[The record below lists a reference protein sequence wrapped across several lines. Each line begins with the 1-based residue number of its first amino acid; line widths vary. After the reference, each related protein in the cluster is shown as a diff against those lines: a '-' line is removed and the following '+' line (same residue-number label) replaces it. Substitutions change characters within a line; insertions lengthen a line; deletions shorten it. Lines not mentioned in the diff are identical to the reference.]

1 MLEQKIIGDY
11 FLTIDHE
18 NYPENPREW
27 DNLTKMV
34 CVHPK
39 YNLLGDKHDYKRN
52 DYNSW
57 GELEKDIIKRENVG
71 VILPLYIYDHS
82 GITISTT
89 PFGCKWDSTQIGFIY
104 ITRDIIFENFK
115 HRLINGVY
123 VNKILT
129 KKIKEI
135 FTERL
140 LNELKC
146 YDQYLQNEVYS
157 FEIVKDDERVEYCGG
172 YYDIDECIKEGTDMV
187 NDLINENV
195 IHQEM
200 L

>member
-11 FLTIDHE
+11 YLTIDHE

-27 DNLTKMV
+27 DNFSTMV
-34 CVHPK
+34 CFHRK
-39 YNLLGDKHDYKRN
+39 YRLGDKHTYNHN
-52 DYNSW
+52 DYNGW
-57 GELEKDIIKRENVG
+57 DEMEKDIIKNENVG
-71 VILPLYIYDHS
+71 VILPLYLYDHS

-89 PFGCKWDSTQIGFIY
+89 PFHCGWDSGQIGFIY
-104 ITRDIIFENFK
+104 VSRKTIFGNI
-115 HRLINGVY
+115 RGY
-123 VNKILT
+123 KILT
-129 KKIKEI
+129 KKLKGIV
-135 FTERL
+135 TERL

-172 YYDIDECIKEGTDMV
+172 YYDLDECIKEGTDMV

>member
-1 MLEQKIIGDY
+1 MLEQKKIGDY
-11 FLTIDHE
+11 YLTIDHE

-27 DNLTKMV
+27 DNFSTMV
-34 CVHPK
+34 CFHRK
-39 YNLLGDKHDYKRN
+39 YRLGDKHTYNHN
-52 DYNSW
+52 DYNGW
-57 GELEKDIIKRENVG
+57 DEMEKDIIKNENVG
-71 VILPLYIYDHS
+71 VILPLYLYDHS
-82 GITISTT
+82 GITISTR
-89 PFGCKWDSTQIGFIY
+89 PFHCNFDSGQIGFIY
-104 ITRDIIFENFK
+104 VSRKTIFENI
-115 HRLINGVY
+115 RGY
-123 VNKILT
+123 KILT
-129 KKIKEI
+129 KKLKGIV
-135 FTERL
+135 TERL

-172 YYDIDECIKEGTDMV
+172 YYDLDECIKEGIDMV

>member
-11 FLTIDHE
+11 YLTIDHE

-27 DNLTKMV
+27 DNLSTMI
-34 CVHPK
+34 CFHRR
-39 YNLLGDKHDYKRN
+39 YTLGDKHTYNHN
-52 DYNSW
+52 DYNGW
-57 GELEKDIIKRENVG
+57 DEMEKDIIRKENVG
-71 VILPLYIYDHS
+71 VILPLYLYDHS
-82 GITISTT
+82 GITISTK
-89 PFGCKWDSTQIGFIY
+89 PFHCNFDSGQIGFIY
-104 ITRDIIFENFK
+104 VSRKTIFENIRGYK
-115 HRLINGVY
+115 T
-123 VNKILT
+123 LT
-129 KKIKEI
+129 KKVKEI
-135 FTERL
+135 ITERL

-172 YYDIDECIKEGTDMV
+172 YYDLDECIKEGIDMV

>member
-11 FLTIDHE
+11 YLTIDHE

-27 DNLTKMV
+27 DNFSTMV
-34 CVHPK
+34 CFHRK
-39 YNLLGDKHDYKRN
+39 YRLGDKHTYNHN
-52 DYNSW
+52 DYNGW
-57 GELEKDIIKRENVG
+57 DEMEKDIIKNENVG
-71 VILPLYIYDHS
+71 VILPLYLYDHS

-89 PFGCKWDSTQIGFIY
+89 PFHCNFDSGQIGFIY
-104 ITRDIIFENFK
+104 VSRKTIFGNI
-115 HRLINGVY
+115 RGY
-123 VNKILT
+123 KILT
-129 KKIKEI
+129 KKLKGIV
-135 FTERL
+135 TERL

-172 YYDIDECIKEGTDMV
+172 YYDLDECIKEGIDMV

>member
-11 FLTIDHE
+11 YLTIDHE

-27 DNLTKMV
+27 DNFSTMV
-34 CVHPK
+34 CFHRR
-39 YNLLGDKHDYKRN
+39 YNLGDKHTYN
-52 DYNSW
+52 HHDYNGW
-57 GELEKDIIKRENVG
+57 DEMEKDIIKNENVG
-71 VILPLYIYDHS
+71 VILPLYLYDHG

-89 PFGCKWDSTQIGFIY
+89 PFHCNFDSGQIGFIY
-104 ITRDIIFENFK
+104 VSRKTIFENI
-115 HRLINGVY
+115 RGY
-123 VNKILT
+123 KILT
-129 KKIKEI
+129 KKLKEI
-135 FTERL
+135 VTERL

-172 YYDIDECIKEGTDMV
+172 YYDLDECIKEGISMV

>member
-11 FLTIDHE
+11 YLTIDHE

-27 DNLTKMV
+27 DNFSTMV
-34 CVHPK
+34 CFHRK
-39 YNLLGDKHDYKRN
+39 YNLGDKHTYNHN
-52 DYNSW
+52 DYNGW
-57 GELEKDIIKRENVG
+57 DEMEKDIIKNENVG
-71 VILPLYIYDHS
+71 VILPLYLYDHS

-89 PFGCKWDSTQIGFIY
+89 PFHCGWDSGQIGFIY
-104 ITRDIIFENFK
+104 VSRKTIFENI
-115 HRLINGVY
+115 RGY
-123 VNKILT
+123 KILT
-129 KKIKEI
+129 KKLKGIV
-135 FTERL
+135 TERL

-172 YYDIDECIKEGTDMV
+172 YYDLDECIKEGIDMV

>member
-11 FLTIDHE
+11 YLTIDHE

-34 CVHPK
+34 CFHRK
-39 YNLLGDKHDYKRN
+39 YNLGDKHTYNHN

-57 GELEKDIIKRENVG
+57 DEMKKDIIKNENVG
-71 VILPLYIYDHS
+71 IILPLYLYDHS

-89 PFGCKWDSTQIGFIY
+89 PFHCGWDSGQIGFIY
-104 ITRDIIFENFK
+104 VSRKTIFENI
-115 HRLINGVY
+115 RGY
-123 VNKILT
+123 KILT
-129 KKIKEI
+129 KKLKGIV
-135 FTERL
+135 TERL

-146 YDQYLQNEVYS
+146 YDQYLQNELYS

-172 YYDIDECIKEGTDMV
+172 YYDLDECIKEGISMV

>member
-27 DNLTKMV
+27 DNLTKIV
-34 CVHPK
+34 CFHRR
-39 YNLLGDKHDYKRN
+39 YTLGDKHTYNRN

-57 GELEKDIIKRENVG
+57 DEMKKDIIKKENVG

-89 PFGCKWDSTQIGFIY
+89 PFHCNWDSTQIGFIY

-115 HRLINGVY
+115 RCLINGVY
-123 VNKILT
+123 INKILT

-172 YYDIDECIKEGTDMV
+172 YYNLDECIKEGTDMV
-187 NDLINENV
+187 NDLINEII

>member
-1 MLEQKIIGDY
+1 MLEQKIIGEY
-11 FLTIDHE
+11 YLTIDHE

-27 DNLTKMV
+27 DNFSTMV
-34 CVHPK
+34 CFHRK
-39 YNLLGDKHDYKRN
+39 YNLGDKHTYNHN
-52 DYNSW
+52 DYNGW
-57 GELEKDIIKRENVG
+57 DEMEKDIIKNENVG
-71 VILPLYIYDHS
+71 IILPLYLYDHS

-89 PFGCKWDSTQIGFIY
+89 PFHCGWDSGQIGFIY
-104 ITRDIIFENFK
+104 VSRKTIFENI
-115 HRLINGVY
+115 RGY
-123 VNKILT
+123 KILT
-129 KKIKEI
+129 KKLKGIV
-135 FTERL
+135 TERL

-172 YYDIDECIKEGTDMV
+172 YYDLDECIKEGISMV

>member
-11 FLTIDHE
+11 YLTIDHD
-18 NYPENPREW
+18 NYPENTREW
-27 DNLTKMV
+27 DNFSTMI
-34 CVHPK
+34 CFHRR
-39 YNLLGDKHDYKRN
+39 YNLGDKHTYNHN
-52 DYNSW
+52 DYNGW
-57 GELEKDIIKRENVG
+57 DEMERDIIKNENVG
-71 VILPLYIYDHS
+71 VILPLYLYDHS
-82 GITISTT
+82 GITLSTT
-89 PFGCKWDSTQIGFIY
+89 PFHCNWDSGQIGFIY
-104 ITRDIIFENFK
+104 VSRETIYENIRGF
-115 HRLINGVY
+115 
-123 VNKILT
+123 KILT
-129 KKIKEI
+129 KKLKEI
-135 FTERL
+135 VTERL

-172 YYDIDECIKEGTDMV
+172 YYDLDECIKEGISMV

>member
-11 FLTIDHE
+11 YLTIDHE

-27 DNLTKMV
+27 DNFSTMV
-34 CVHPK
+34 CFHRK
-39 YNLLGDKHDYKRN
+39 YRLGDKHTYN
-52 DYNSW
+52 HHDYNGW
-57 GELEKDIIKRENVG
+57 DEMEKDIIKNENVG
-71 VILPLYIYDHS
+71 VILPLYLYDHS

-89 PFGCKWDSTQIGFIY
+89 PFHCGWDSGQIGFIY
-104 ITRDIIFENFK
+104 VSRKTIFENI
-115 HRLINGVY
+115 RGY
-123 VNKILT
+123 KILT
-129 KKIKEI
+129 KKLKGIV
-135 FTERL
+135 TERL

-172 YYDIDECIKEGTDMV
+172 YYDLDECIKEGTDMV
-187 NDLINENV
+187 NYLINENV

>member
-11 FLTIDHE
+11 YLTIDHE

-27 DNLTKMV
+27 DNFSTMV
-34 CVHPK
+34 CFHRR
-39 YNLLGDKHDYKRN
+39 YNLGDKHTYNHN
-52 DYNSW
+52 DYNGW
-57 GELEKDIIKRENVG
+57 DEMEKDIIKNENVG
-71 VILPLYIYDHS
+71 IILPLYLYDHS

-89 PFGCKWDSTQIGFIY
+89 PFHCGWDSGQIGFIY
-104 ITRDIIFENFK
+104 VSRKTIFGNI
-115 HRLINGVY
+115 RGY
-123 VNKILT
+123 KILT
-129 KKIKEI
+129 KKLKGIV
-135 FTERL
+135 TERL

-172 YYDIDECIKEGTDMV
+172 YYDLDECIKEGIDMV

>member
-11 FLTIDHE
+11 YLTIDHE

-27 DNLTKMV
+27 DNFSTMV
-34 CVHPK
+34 CFHRK
-39 YNLLGDKHDYKRN
+39 YNLGDKHTYNHN
-52 DYNSW
+52 DYNGW
-57 GELEKDIIKRENVG
+57 NEMEKDIIKNENVG
-71 VILPLYIYDHS
+71 VILPLYLYDHG
-82 GITISTT
+82 GITISTR
-89 PFGCKWDSTQIGFIY
+89 PFHCNFDSGQIGFIY
-104 ITRDIIFENFK
+104 VSRKTIFENI
-115 HRLINGVY
+115 RGY
-123 VNKILT
+123 KILT
-129 KKIKEI
+129 KKLKGIV
-135 FTERL
+135 TERL

-172 YYDIDECIKEGTDMV
+172 YYDLDECIKEGTDMV

>member
-1 MLEQKIIGDY
+1 MLEQKKIGDY
-11 FLTIDHE
+11 YLTIDHE

-27 DNLTKMV
+27 DNLTTMV
-34 CVHPK
+34 CFHRR
-39 YNLLGDKHDYKRN
+39 YTLGDKHTYNHN

-57 GELEKDIIKRENVG
+57 DEMKKDIIKNENVG
-71 VILPLYIYDHS
+71 IILPLYLYDHS

-89 PFGCKWDSTQIGFIY
+89 PFHCGWDSGQIGFIY
-104 ITRDIIFENFK
+104 VSRKTIFENI
-115 HRLINGVY
+115 RGY
-123 VNKILT
+123 KILT
-129 KKIKEI
+129 KKLKGIV
-135 FTERL
+135 TERL

-172 YYDIDECIKEGTDMV
+172 YYDLDECIKEGISMV